1 MMTQPQKVKK
11 NPRSPRLPAFFF
23 NERLKTGGL
32 LHGWLMVW
40 VLVTTVAVAAVGD
53 EDSPP
58 SSPRTPASQEP
69 QVTALNDDSD
79 GAAAKVNVVIEFLAH
94 RFQEAEVAYRNGQF
108 EKAWKTCE
116 AILVLAP
123 EQFPLRFEVGKL
135 RRRAHGRHLSRSALV
150 IRFEI
155 APVEEEE
162 IQFPL
167 ALLQGSVVVENLSK
181 EEIQF
186 GESDEDPL
194 LGQLIWVV
202 KEVYEDGTSRSST
215 DMRNLRI
222 DSGFRV
228 EAGGSRG
235 IPITLPLSVPSATPI
250 LQQWSVT
257 GATMP
262 IRLVTPEGEVR
273 RGVPWVEER
282 GLATPRGYQEVERD
296 PAGEMRRALLE
307 GDRVRMAIATH
318 LWLEARNEG
327 ATPSNPADPI
337 VDDLLASLGSHRG
350 ALDGYLVMLLE
361 EVTGL
366 IRERSARA
374 WKIWGVTRQ
383 VRGETNDKK
392 D

>member
-1 MMTQPQKVKK
+1 MMMQPQKVKK
-11 NPRSPRLPAFFF
+11 SQRSPRLPASLFI
-23 NERLKTGGL
+23 ERLKTSGL
-32 LHGWLMVW
+32 LHGWLLASI
-40 VLVTTVAVAAVGD
+40 LVTAAAVAAVGD

-58 SSPRTPASQEP
+58 SFPRTPGSQEP
-69 QVTALNDDSD
+69 QATSLKDQSDD
-79 GAAAKVNVVIEFLAH
+79 ATAKVNVVIEFLTH
-94 RFQEAEVAYRNGQF
+94 RYREAETAYRNGQF

-150 IRFEI
+150 VRFEI
-155 APVEEEE
+155 APVEEEK

-167 ALLQGSVVVENLSK
+167 AFLQGSVLVENLSK

-186 GESDEDPL
+186 GDSAEDPL

-202 KEVYEDGTSRSST
+202 REVYEDGTSRSTT

-228 EAGGSRG
+228 EPGASRG
-235 IPITLPLSVPSATPI
+235 IPITLPLTVPSATPI

-262 IRLVTPEGEVR
+262 IRLITPEGEVR

-282 GLATPRGYQEVERD
+282 GLATPSGYQDVERN

-307 GDRVRMAIATH
+307 GDRVRMAIASH
-318 LWLEARNEG
+318 LWLEARNE
-327 ATPSNPADPI
+327 ASTPSNPSDPI
-337 VDDLLASLGSHRG
+337 VDDLLSSLGSHEG
-350 ALDGYLVMLLE
+350 LLDGHLVMLLE

-383 VRGETNDKK
+383 VRGETIEKK